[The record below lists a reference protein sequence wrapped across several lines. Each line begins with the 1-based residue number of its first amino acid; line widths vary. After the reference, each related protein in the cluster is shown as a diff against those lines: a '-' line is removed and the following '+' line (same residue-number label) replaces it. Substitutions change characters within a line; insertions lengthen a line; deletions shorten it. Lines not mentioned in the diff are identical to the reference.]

1 MSTHHQLLYHIV
13 FSTKLRQRWLTA
25 DIRARLFPYLAGIA
39 QSSGGYALQVGGIE
53 DHVHLLLRIPAKV
66 AVADAVRTLKANS
79 SKWIHETYPQ
89 LREFAWQDGYGAFT
103 ISQSNVESVKSY
115 IINQESHHQ
124 VKSFEDE
131 YRALME
137 RHQIEFD
144 PRHLYG

>member
-1 MSTHHQLLYHIV
+1 M
-13 FSTKLRQRWLTA
+13 
-25 DIRARLFPYLAGIA
+25 
-39 QSSGGYALQVGGIE
+39 
-53 DHVHLLLRIPAKV
+53 V

-89 LREFAWQDGYGAFT
+89 LREFAWQDGYGAYT
-103 ISQSNVESVKSY
+103 VSQSNFESVKSY